1 MYSVG
6 GLIKESWLRAWR
18 VAGSKLDCTDD
29 PSCERTWCKVNSP
42 SVVSPAVQA
51 WANLLCKEN
60 CTDWLRSDPRLW
72 DRRVPGSKP
81 DSTEDLSCI
90 GPVARS
96 IIRRESNVLPLVWC
110 GTLERGFQLR
120 CLPRH
125 LPAVQTDEVRPKIAL
140 VLLRNGM
147 LIIKLN

>member
-51 WANLLCKEN
+51 WAKLLCKEN
-60 CTDWLRSDPRLW
+60 CTRLW
-72 DRRVPGSKP
+72 SRRVPGSKP
-81 DSTEDLSCI
+81 DFIEDPPCI
-90 GPVARS
+90 GPAARS
-96 IIRRESNVLPLVWC
+96 IIRRGSNVLPLVWC

-120 CLPRH
+120 CRPRH
-125 LPAVQTDEVRPKIAL
+125 LPAVDGRMTRFVPK
-140 VLLRNGM
+140 
-147 LIIKLN
+147 